1 MTQPKEEA
9 AERAYDCRSAEKRA
23 RFGDSC
29 QDHYE
34 QAKGND
40 YSNGVSCPK
49 ARAIAAER
57 NDLIEGVRLRMPV
70 HEGLHGVV
78 VTRCAPNLHC

>member
-9 AERAYDCRSAEKRA
+9 AERAYDCHRAEKRA

-40 YSNGVSCPK
+40 DSDRVSCPK
-49 ARAIAAER
+49 ARAVAAER
-57 NDLIEGVRLRMPV
+57 NDLGMSAMLGMAM
-70 HEGLHGVV
+70 HESLHGVV
-78 VTRCAPNLHC
+78 MPRCALNLHY

>member
-1 MTQPKEEA
+1 MAEPKEEA
-9 AERAYDCRSAEKRA
+9 AEGAYDCHSAEKRA
-23 RFGDSC
+23 RFGDSR

-40 YSNGVSCPK
+40 DSNGVSCPK

-57 NDLIEGVRLRMPV
+57 DDLIEGVRLRMPV

-78 VTRCAPNLHC
+78 VPRCALNLHW